1 MNKIHRVSTR
11 GETINDKHNSTC
23 LGGNLWFFVTH
34 TMQLCLNTLIIII
47 NIQYI
52 YVQVRY
58 KPVSIQPGGLTK
70 ELYTQSKTN
79 NVGSRQLRLLNLL

>member
-1 MNKIHRVSTR
+1 MV
-11 GETINDKHNSTC
+11 
-23 LGGNLWFFVTH
+23 FVTH

-58 KPVSIQPGGLTK
+58 KPVSIQPEASQKNSTLD
-70 ELYTQSKTN
+70 
-79 NVGSRQLRLLNLL
+79 SRRTMLVIDDCGF